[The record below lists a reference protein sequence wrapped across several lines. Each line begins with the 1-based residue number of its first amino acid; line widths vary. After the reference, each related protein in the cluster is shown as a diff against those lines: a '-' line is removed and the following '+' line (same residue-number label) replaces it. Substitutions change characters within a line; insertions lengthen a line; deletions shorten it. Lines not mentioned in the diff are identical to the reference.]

1 MTYHHS
7 SSLKVRSRV
16 FNLKDKK
23 NRGLRE
29 GLLLVIPG
37 FNTLGLNKK
46 SVLLWTIHLLSHI
59 RFREVLPLKD

>member
-37 FNTLGLNKK
+37 PNTLGLDKK
-46 SVLLWTIHLLSHI
+46 SVL
-59 RFREVLPLKD
+59 